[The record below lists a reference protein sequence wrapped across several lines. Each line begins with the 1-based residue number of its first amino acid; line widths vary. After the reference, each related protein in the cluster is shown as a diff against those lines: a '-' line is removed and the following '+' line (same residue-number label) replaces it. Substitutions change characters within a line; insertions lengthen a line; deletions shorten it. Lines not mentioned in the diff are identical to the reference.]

1 MRVIGDGN
9 NNKRKEGDIMRE
21 NPRAGEFYKHFKN
34 KLYQIIAVATHSESK
49 ELLVI
54 YQALYGDYGV
64 YARPLDMFLSEVDRE
79 KYPDVKQKYRFEKVE
94 NIYEESIRI
103 SKELDSVKEDNLKKE
118 NSFTEITHEES
129 EPDIKNE
136 ESSTGFAKN
145 YFIDFLDAEDF
156 ETKKKI
162 LIENRDRIS
171 DKELDAIYDI
181 YGLRRKNIDIEI
193 DISDMISYLNMQQHY
208 EGKRLRK

>member
-9 NNKRKEGDIMRE
+9 NNKRKEGDTMRE

-94 NIYEESIRI
+94 NIYEES
-103 SKELDSVKEDNLKKE
+103 
-118 NSFTEITHEES
+118 S

-162 LIENRDRIS
+162 LIDNRDRIS
-171 DKELDAIYDI
+171 EKELDAIYDI

-193 DISDMISYLNMQQHY
+193 DISDMISYLNMQQQY